1 MADIEIISQ
10 TPLTLAEVKVKV
22 EKMSS
27 KSKEEP
33 SARVLKVK
41 DYLTEFAALETK
53 EVKELKEK
61 LETLGIQRLKD
72 RIIIKI
78 IDIQPRTVDELKILF
93 AGENVTLKLEDL
105 TKILEATQGK

>member
-10 TPLTLAEVKVKV
+10 TPLTLAEVKTKV
-22 EKMSS
+22 DKLTS

-33 SARVLKVK
+33 STRIIKVR
-41 DYLTEFAALETK
+41 DYLNDFTHLKTEDI
-53 EVKELKEK
+53 KELKQK
-61 LETLGIQRLKD
+61 LEALGIQRLKD

-78 IDIQPRTVDELKILF
+78 IDIEPKTVDELKILF
-93 AGENVTLKLEDL
+93 AGENVTLKMDDL

>member
-22 EKMSS
+22 EKISS
-27 KSKEEP
+27 KGKEEP
-33 SARVLKVK
+33 SARMVKVR
-41 DYLTEFAALETK
+41 DYMNDFSSLESK
-53 EVKELKEK
+53 SVKELKEK
-61 LETLGIQRLKD
+61 LENLGIQRLKD

-93 AGENVTLKLEDL
+93 AGENVTLKTDDL
-105 TKILEATQGK
+105 TKILEAVQGK